1 MFNKYKDEY
10 SFNSICKIYQRIIE
24 LYYLKMMKNLFHIKL
39 KESISTYDSIKEKK
53 KTNNIKNIKKVFFFN
68 LN

>member
-24 LYYLKMMKNLFHIKL
+24 LYYLKMMKNFFWLKI
-39 KESISTYDSIKEKK
+39 KESISIYDSIKRKK
-53 KTNNIKNIKKVFFFN
+53 KENK
-68 LN
+68 